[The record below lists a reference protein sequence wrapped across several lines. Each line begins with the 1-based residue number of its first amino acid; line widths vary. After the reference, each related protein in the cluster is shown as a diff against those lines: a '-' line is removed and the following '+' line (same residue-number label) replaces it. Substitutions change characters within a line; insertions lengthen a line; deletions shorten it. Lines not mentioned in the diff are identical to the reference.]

1 MEKVKV
7 KDEKNLF
14 RDVSTNAIINTDMQ
28 AYNNYINSRKIKEQ
42 ESKRIENIEN
52 ELIDV
57 KSDLNEIKNLLRKL
71 ANESWQNTTRKCQ

>member
-1 MEKVKV
+1 MKRVKV
-7 KDEKNLF
+7 KDEINLF

-71 ANESWQNTTRKCQ
+71 ANESW

>member
-1 MEKVKV
+1 MKRVKV
-7 KDEKNLF
+7 KDEINLF

-71 ANESWQNTTRKCQ
+71 ANES

>member
-1 MEKVKV
+1 MKRVKV
-7 KDEKNLF
+7 KDEINLF

-28 AYNNYINSRKIKEQ
+28 AYNNYINSKKIKEQ

-57 KSDLNEIKNLLRKL
+57 KSDLSEIKNLLRKL
-71 ANESWQNTTRKCQ
+71 ANES

>member
-1 MEKVKV
+1 MKRVKV
-7 KDEKNLF
+7 KDEINLF

-42 ESKRIENIEN
+42 EFERIENIEN

-71 ANESWQNTTRKCQ
+71 ANES

>member
-1 MEKVKV
+1 MKKVKV
-7 KDEKNLF
+7 KDEINLF
-14 RDVSTNAIINTDMQ
+14 RDTSTNAIINTDMQ

-42 ESKRIENIEN
+42 EFERIENIEN

-71 ANESWQNTTRKCQ
+71 ANES

>member
-1 MEKVKV
+1 MKRVKV
-7 KDEKNLF
+7 KDEINLF
-14 RDVSTNAIINTDMQ
+14 RDTSTNAIINTDMQ

-71 ANESWQNTTRKCQ
+71 ANES

>member
-14 RDVSTNAIINTDMQ
+14 RDVSTNAIVNTDMQ
-28 AYNNYINSRKIKEQ
+28 AYNNYINSKKIKEQ

-52 ELIDV
+52 ELTDV

-71 ANESWQNTTRKCQ
+71 ANESWQNTTRGC

>member
-1 MEKVKV
+1 MKRVKV
-7 KDEKNLF
+7 KDEINLF
-14 RDVSTNAIINTDMQ
+14 RDTSTNAIINTDMQ

-71 ANESWQNTTRKCQ
+71 ANESW

>member
-1 MEKVKV
+1 MKKVKV
-7 KDEKNLF
+7 KDEINLF
-14 RDVSTNAIINTDMQ
+14 RDTSTNAIINTDMQ

-42 ESKRIENIEN
+42 EFERIENIEN

-71 ANESWQNTTRKCQ
+71 ANESW